1 MDAGCIGAERAEIS
15 MTDNTVVVIGGG
27 AWGTALACVAARAG
41 RRAVLLCRD
50 SSVAEALNIRR
61 CNPRYLPDI
70 ILPGITLPG
79 SIEATTDSDVLRG
92 AGIVILAIPAQ
103 GLRAALPALATQI
116 AAGATLINTA
126 KGIELGT
133 GLALSRVIAEA
144 CPHHRKAVLS
154 GPSFATDVARGLPT
168 AVTLAAADEAAAL
181 ALCRALSSDSFR
193 AYASADITGVETGGA
208 LKNVYA
214 IAAGVVIGLG
224 FGESAKAALITR
236 AFVELRRL
244 GAAMGGRPETYL
256 GLSGFGDL
264 MLSCSSPQSR
274 NFGYGMALGRGED
287 LAGNLAGRPLAE
299 GAATVQI
306 AGRIADEH
314 GVSAPILH
322 ATRRVIAGEIAP
334 RDAVEA
340 LLSRPIK
347 EEF

>member
-1 MDAGCIGAERAEIS
+1 
-15 MTDNTVVVIGGG
+15 MTDNTVVVVGGG

-41 RRAVLLCRD
+41 QHAVLLCRD
-50 SSVAEALNIRR
+50 SSVAEALNTDR
-61 CNPRYLPDI
+61 CNPRYLPGI
-70 ILPGITLPG
+70 SLPDR
-79 SIEATTDSDVLRG
+79 IEAATDPGVLGR
-92 AGIVILAIPAQ
+92 AGTVILAIPAQ
-103 GLRAALPALATQI
+103 SLRAALPALAPLI
-116 AAGATLINTA
+116 APGATLINTA

-133 GLALSRVIAEA
+133 GLPLSRVIADI
-144 CPHHRKAVLS
+144 CPDHPQAVLS
-154 GPSFATDVARGLPT
+154 GPSFATDVAQGKPT
-168 AVTLAAADEAAAL
+168 AVTLAAGDEAAAL
-181 ALCRALSSDSFR
+181 DLCRALSSDSFR
-193 AYASADITGVETGGA
+193 AYASADMTGVETGGA

-244 GAAMGGRPETYL
+244 GAAMGGQAETYL

-287 LAGNLAGRPLAE
+287 LTGRPLAE

-306 AGRIADEH
+306 AGHIAQEH
-314 GVSAPILH
+314 GVSAPILQ
-322 ATRRVIAGEIAP
+322 ATRRLIAGEIAP
-334 RDAVEA
+334 KDAVEA
-340 LLSRPIK
+340 LLSRPVK

>member
-1 MDAGCIGAERAEIS
+1 
-15 MTDNTVVVIGGG
+15 MTDNRVVVVGGG

-41 RRAVLLCRD
+41 KSAMLLCRD
-50 SSVAEALNIRR
+50 PGVVDALNTSR
-61 CNPRYLPDI
+61 CNPRYLP
-70 ILPGITLPG
+70 GITLPDR
-79 SIEATTDSDVLRG
+79 IEASTDPDVLG
-92 AGIVILAIPAQ
+92 AASIVILAIPAQ
-103 GLRAALPALATQI
+103 SLRSALPALAPHF
-116 AAGATLINTA
+116 AFKATLINTA

-133 GLALSRVIAEA
+133 GYTLSRVIGAI
-144 CPHHRKAVLS
+144 CPNHAQAVLS

-168 AVTLAAADEAAAL
+168 AVTLAAWSEAGAL
-181 ALCRALSSDSFR
+181 TLCRALSSDRFR
-193 AYASADITGVETGGA
+193 AYASADMAGVETGGA

-264 MLSCSSPQSR
+264 MLSCASPQSR

-287 LAGNLAGRPLAE
+287 LAGRPLAE

-306 AGRIADEH
+306 ASRIADERAI
-314 GVSAPILH
+314 SAPILH
-322 ATRRVIAGEIAP
+322 AARRLITGEIAAK
-334 RDAVEA
+334 DAVDA
-340 LLSRPIK
+340 LLSRPVR
-347 EEF
+347 EEI

>member
-1 MDAGCIGAERAEIS
+1 MA
-15 MTDNTVVVIGGG
+15 DNTAVVVGGG

-50 SSVAEALNIRR
+50 SSVAEALNTHRR
-61 CNPRYLPDI
+61 NPRYLPDI
-70 ILPGITLPG
+70 TLPD
-79 SIEATTDSDVLRG
+79 SIKATTDPDVLRS

-103 GLRAALPALATQI
+103 SLRAALPGLAPQI
-116 AAGATLINTA
+116 APGATLINTA

-133 GLALSRVIAEA
+133 GLALSRVIAEI
-144 CPHHRKAVLS
+144 CPDHAQAVLS
-154 GPSFATDVARGLPT
+154 GPSFATDVAQGKPT
-168 AVTLAAADEAAAL
+168 AVTLAAADEAVAL
-181 ALCRALSSDSFR
+181 ELCRALSSDSFR
-193 AYASADITGVETGGA
+193 AYASADMTGVETGGA

-214 IAAGVVIGLG
+214 IAAGVVMGLG

-244 GAAMGGRPETYL
+244 GTAMGGRDETYL

-287 LAGNLAGRPLAE
+287 LAGRPLAE

-306 AGRIADEH
+306 AGRIAEEH
-314 GVSAPILH
+314 GVSAPILQ
-322 ATRRVIAGEIAP
+322 ATRRLITGEIAP
-334 RDAVEA
+334 KEAVEA

>member
-1 MDAGCIGAERAEIS
+1 MANDS
-15 MTDNTVVVIGGG
+15 VVVVGGG

-41 RRAVLLCRD
+41 RRAILLCRD
-50 SSVAEALNIRR
+50 SSTAEALNTQR

-70 ILPGITLPG
+70 ILPDR
-79 SIEATTDSDVLRG
+79 IEAVTTPDVLRG

-103 GLRAALPALATQI
+103 SLRAALPALAPLI
-116 AAGATLINTA
+116 APDATIINTA

-133 GLALSRVIAEA
+133 GLALSRVIAEF
-144 CPHHRKAVLS
+144 CPDHAQAILS
-154 GPSFATDVARGLPT
+154 GPSFASDVAQGKPT

-193 AYASADITGVETGGA
+193 AYASDDMTGVETGGA

-244 GAAMGGRPETYL
+244 GAAMGGRAQTYL

-287 LAGNLAGRPLAE
+287 LAGRPLAE

-306 AGRIADEH
+306 AARIAEQN

-322 ATRRVIAGEIAP
+322 ATRRLIAGEIAP
-334 RDAVEA
+334 KDAVEG